1 MKTLLLC
8 LAFITIFIGI
18 PGQVYATSLTVNFDS
33 GMTSWAIPGVRD
45 NANGGSMAGMNVTF
59 YWQDSAGFSRVD
71 TGTWT
76 GSGDD
81 GGVSLSF
88 GVVQFSLSESGDTF
102 SGIWTLSKVATSS
115 HITRIL
121 IDAFPANTVFDTY
134 FNAGVGTSG
143 SGLGSNFQMVSA
155 TGLVGDIVATYRDLV
170 NVDGNAP
177 VGDLYRYLDI
187 AFPDSV
193 GFRSGTLEFTA
204 DTDPISNVPSPGTIL
219 LLGSG
224 LIGLALFGK
233 ILR

>member
-18 PGQVYATSLTVNFDS
+18 PEQVYATSVTVNFDS
-33 GMTSWAIPGVRD
+33 GVTFWAIPAVKD
-45 NANGGSMAGMNVTF
+45 DANGASMSGMNVTF
-59 YWQDSAGFSRVD
+59 YWQDSAGFSHVD

-76 GSGDD
+76 GSGDE

-88 GVVQFSLSESGDTF
+88 GLVQFSLSEKGDTF
-102 SGIWTLSKVATSS
+102 SGIWTLSKVATLS

-121 IDAFPANTVFDTY
+121 IDSFPANTVFDTY
-134 FNAGVGTSG
+134 FSGGVGTSG
-143 SGLGSNFQMVSA
+143 SGLGSNFQIIST

-170 NVDGNAP
+170 KVDGNAP

-204 DTDPISNVPSPGTIL
+204 DTDPIANVPSPGTIL

-224 LIGLALFGK
+224 LLGLAIFGK